1 MSDDSVFM
9 LGESASTFGKGA
21 SANRIEFR
29 KEAGAEGIEDGS
41 ITQTFSPIKS
51 TLKSGD
57 EDGVDKDAVEREA
70 E

>member
-1 MSDDSVFM
+1 MSDGSVFTP
-9 LGESASTFGKGA
+9 GESASTFGKGA

-29 KEAGAEGIEDGS
+29 KEAGEEGIEDGS
-41 ITQTFSPIKS
+41 ITQTFAPIKS

-57 EDGVDKDAVEREA
+57 EDGVDKDAVDREA